1 MTGKQLFCKQSH
13 VGSNPIISTARS
25 GGSNPPPVC
34 GFGVAGMHAGNNSA
48 RAGRD
53 CLRVAD
59 KADYGFL
66 EFSPAS
72 PRILPGLVTG

>member
-1 MTGKQLFCKQSH
+1 
-13 VGSNPIISTARS
+13 
-25 GGSNPPPVC
+25 
-34 GFGVAGMHAGNNSA
+34 MHAGNNSA